1 MVLLRDQPNLF
12 WMENDKGSIV
22 DKILVRPAKYTVKK
36 NSGPITE
43 AQSPRTLNTVGYTIN
58 TNPVP

>member
-43 AQSPRTLNTVGYTIN
+43 AQSPRTLN
-58 TNPVP
+58 

>member
-1 MVLLRDQPNLF
+1 
-12 WMENDKGSIV
+12 MENDKGSIV